1 MATTLVVAAV
11 HDGAAALFLLGWSG
25 VRGGLRAIA
34 GLVASREAGAVIAC
48 SCWADRSSWGLCR
61 LHDLCGTVLRAGAD
75 RHLSGDRRRPR
86 GQDAP
91 AAAHR
96 RRMAG
101 GRGHHARSGAH
112 SVRRELVRHQRP
124 HAGGTRRGRVH
135 RCRGGSRPDDPLRSA
150 TAEPAGVRTG
160 DGRARPSTCAAAT
173 VGTPATDALVRPR
186 GRWRIL
192 GGMARIQG

>member
-1 MATTLVVAAV
+1 MARLRSSSWVGPV
-11 HDGAAALFLLGWSG
+11 SG
-25 VRGGLRAIA
+25 VGSAQSRDSSHPGRQVLSSRA
-34 GLVASREAGAVIAC
+34 AS
-48 SCWADRSSWGLCR
+48 WADRSSWGLCR
-61 LHDLCGTVLRAGAD
+61 LHDPCGTVLRAGAD

-135 RCRGGSRPDDPLRSA
+135 RCRGGSRPDDPRRSA
-150 TAEPAGVRTG
+150 AAEPAGVRTG